1 MNMKIGGNMTKSANK
16 GLSRRN
22 VLAASAA
29 VAATGLAR
37 PAIAQ
42 GKPEKLVFVGDN
54 GPWHWTVVEEVGPA
68 FEKANGIKV
77 EFTLLPIDPLNAR
90 LHAEL
95 TAASGGI
102 DVVQW
107 TNAWGGWLAPYM
119 EDHQALM
126 SKASM
131 PSSAGFDWAD
141 FLPATQKMAT
151 YDGKLLGIPYR
162 TTMNVLQ
169 YQKPLFADVGIAK
182 PPENW
187 DEFVKAAIELT
198 KAGAPDRYGY
208 GIMGRQGPAIEQGYE
223 PYLFGNGGWYYDPK
237 TYEILINN
245 DKAVEALE
253 FYGDLMTKYKVIPP
267 AALTW
272 EFDEIV
278 ANGQNDRFAMSC
290 TLAPYGSLFN
300 DPKLSKTG
308 GRWGAA
314 VAPGR
319 HSVADSRVAV
329 GGWSFG
335 VPVSGRNKEY
345 AFEFI
350 QMATSK
356 AWQRR
361 SMERGNCSP
370 RGSVLNDPSVVAQFP
385 WTPAAAAA
393 LKNGLLVPSQPIWPT
408 LEAALR
414 SGISA
419 VLLGQKTAKVALD
432 GVASDW
438 QRSMRRAGLI

>member
-1 MNMKIGGNMTKSANK
+1 MVETVGA
-16 GLSRRN
+16 GLSRRR
-22 VLAASAA
+22 LLKSSLLTGAAGIGLGLS
-29 VAATGLAR
+29 GLAR

-42 GKPEKLVFVGDN
+42 NKPEKLVFVGDN

-68 FEKANGIKV
+68 FEKAHGIKV

-90 LHAEL
+90 LRSEL
-95 TAASGGI
+95 TAATGGI
-102 DVVQW
+102 DIVQW
-107 TNAWGGWLAPYM
+107 TNIWGGWLKPYM
-119 EDHQALM
+119 EDHAEWIA
-126 SKASM
+126 KASG
-131 PSSAGFDWAD
+131 PSSANFDWAD

-162 TTMNVLQ
+162 TTMDVLQ
-169 YQKPLFADVGIAK
+169 YQKPLLADAGITA

-187 DEFVKAAIELT
+187 DEFLKAAVALT
-198 KAGAPDRYGY
+198 KAGAPDRYGF
-208 GIMGRQGPAIEQGYE
+208 GVMGRQGPAIVQCFE
-223 PYLFGNGGWYYDPK
+223 PFLFGNGGWYLDEK
-237 TYEILINN
+237 TMEIFINN

-319 HSVADSRVAV
+319 HSKDESRVAV

-335 VPVSGRNKEY
+335 VPSASKNKDWS
-345 AFEFI
+345 FEFI

-356 AWQRR
+356 SWQHR

-370 RGSVLNDPSVVAQFP
+370 RGSVLRDPSIVAQFP

-393 LKNGLLVPSQPIWPT
+393 LQNGLLDPSQPVWPT

-438 QRSMRRAGLI
+438 QRSMRRAGLVK